1 MLFLKTKIL
10 FPSQSRSSEASYYFV
25 VMCIFLSRGHLHLTP
40 VPDRLSPVLLP
51 EPHHL
56 LDDNHP
62 PQLNP
67 GANLRCTKSLLM
79 LGRGCVHPLQ
89 VFKMTGESDAIWSSL
104 WG

>member
-10 FPSQSRSSEASYYFV
+10 FPSQSRSSEALYYFV
-25 VMCIFLSRGHLHLTP
+25 VTCIFHSRGHLHLTP

-51 EPHHL
+51 GPHHH

-67 GANLRCTKSLLM
+67 GANLRCT
-79 LGRGCVHPLQ
+79 CNPY
-89 VFKMTGESDAIWSSL
+89 
-104 WG
+104 